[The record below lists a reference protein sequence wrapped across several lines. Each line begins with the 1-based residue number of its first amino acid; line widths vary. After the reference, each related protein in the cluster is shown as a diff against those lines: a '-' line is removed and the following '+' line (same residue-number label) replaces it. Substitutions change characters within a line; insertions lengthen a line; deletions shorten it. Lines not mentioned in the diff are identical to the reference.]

1 MLNQS
6 KNTETLIPNE
16 YLCPITLSLMR
27 DPVLAADGHSYER
40 TAISKWLQ
48 KHDTSPKNGN
58 KLEHLNLTTNHAI
71 RSLIE
76 EFKERCIS
84 QQQTQ
89 YSQPKEADSNKE
101 AQKQSSLDIT
111 ISIQDSQIIHQ
122 YHQHQ
127 HLTEPLFGEGRQ
139 QITDTSEIIPKYF
152 KQMPTTLEYYV
163 DFLEIIPRY
172 FEDGHG
178 HISAKE
184 YYIKMFPPHGF
195 AGSPPN
201 QPNFYGSKAGFLT
214 HAYYMGMQQFEITIN
229 EEANRR
235 NFFGLR
241 LTQC

>member
-16 YLCPITLSLMR
+16 YLCPITLSLMK

-58 KLEHLNLTTNHAI
+58 KLEHLNLTPNHAI

-76 EFKERCIS
+76 EFKERYIS
-84 QQQTQ
+84 QKQTQ
-89 YSQPKEADSNKE
+89 YSQPKEADLNKE
-101 AQKQSSLDIT
+101 AQKQSSLDVT
-111 ISIQDSQIIHQ
+111 ISIQDSQI
-122 YHQHQ
+122 
-127 HLTEPLFGEGRQ
+127 
-139 QITDTSEIIPKYF
+139 TDTSKIIPRYF

-195 AGSPPN
+195 AGSPQD
-201 QPNFYGSKAGFLT
+201 QPEFYGSKAGFLRQ
-214 HAYYMGMQQFEITIN
+214 AYYMGMQQFEIATN
-229 EEANRR
+229 DEANRR
-235 NFFGLR
+235 NKFGLR